1 MEGDDHP
8 PFVTPAPSQDQVADL
23 DAPTDNPCPLCGRNF
38 RRSQDRNRHIRTFLP
53 HWVYCPFPRCPWR
66 GDRPDNL
73 RAHWKTSHA
82 KCGQVLNQ
90 EHCKIYDPAL
100 LVKSVVDRE
109 SSIESAA
116 YVALL
121 EVERRAQE
129 LGKIGIWTDWWGR
142 PQKIFEH

>member
-1 MEGDDHP
+1 MGGDDHP
-8 PFVTPAPSQDQVADL
+8 PFVTLAPSQDQVADV

-53 HWVYCPFPRCPWR
+53 HWVYCPFPRCAWR

-73 RAHWKTSHA
+73 RAHWKTAHA
-82 KCGQVLNQ
+82 KYGQVLNQ